1 MKKSYRIYTYVLMFL
16 LIIIMNPIVTS
27 AKTVTVTTAKEFSDN
42 LPFTTNDVTDIIL
55 GADINVTN
63 TVSFYIQSNSS
74 LDLNGHTLTVD
85 TRYDFFVQHHCR
97 NCSMTFKDTSES
109 KNGKIILKNTQIT
122 VQPSNGNCLN
132 TNVIIDG
139 GHYEL
144 SDKNTEYSIFNLYK
158 SSGCSSY
165 NTTENLLIKNGDFK
179 ANRIFSG
186 GKTARVTVEELRQ
199 SRSKSGTDFVLGSFS
214 NLLAPNT
221 LADVIDS
228 NSEILYDN
236 VIETDL
242 TENISNYKAENS
254 IVVRKKVKD
263 NDDQIPNDNNNSNDG
278 NEGNQDSNN
287 DDNINNGDNGNQ
299 TPGNDNDSN
308 NGDKG
313 QPENGDSINNNA
325 ESNFDNS
332 NSGEDNKDSEK
343 NKVSSNPNTSD
354 NILSSV
360 LLFVLSLAILMTVF
374 RRKKLI

>member
-1 MKKSYRIYTYVLMFL
+1 M
-16 LIIIMNPIVTS
+16 
-27 AKTVTVTTAKEFSDN
+27 
-42 LPFTTNDVTDIIL
+42 
-55 GADINVTN
+55 
-63 TVSFYIQSNSS
+63 
-74 LDLNGHTLTVD
+74 
-85 TRYDFFVQHHCR
+85 
-97 NCSMTFKDTSES
+97 
-109 KNGKIILKNTQIT
+109 
-122 VQPSNGNCLN
+122 
-132 TNVIIDG
+132 
-139 GHYEL
+139 
-144 SDKNTEYSIFNLYK
+144 
-158 SSGCSSY
+158 
-165 NTTENLLIKNGDFK
+165 IKNGDFK

-299 TPGNDNDSN
+299 APGNDNDSN

-313 QPENGDSINNNA
+313 QPENGDSINNNNA

-374 RRKKLI
+374 RKKLI